1 VFANATARD
10 AAVTSPQEGN
20 FAFLKDTNTTT
31 YYTGSAWTNLDTTGM
46 VNPMTT
52 TGDTIYSSS
61 GSTPARL
68 GIGTAGQVLQV
79 NSGATAPEWV
89 TPAAGASFVGTS
101 LYKSTDQNVVTAT
114 WTALSWDT
122 EFFDTDSFHNN
133 STNNTRI
140 TIPSG
145 KGGKYSLTF
154 SLETEANGTGIRLSE
169 FYKNGSS
176 WKVMSNVTPSSAHN
190 NTQLGTFVIDLV
202 ATDYIEVFVYQ
213 TSGGNRPY
221 YGSDKRCNFSAVYLG
236 A

>member
-1 VFANATARD
+1 VPSTILSYSIVADSSEAT
-10 AAVTSPQEGN
+10 G
-20 FAFLKDTNTTT
+20 LK
-31 YYTGSAWTNLDTTGM
+31 W
-46 VNPMTT
+46 
-52 TGDTIYSSS
+52 
-61 GSTPARL
+61 
-68 GIGTAGQVLQV
+68 Q
-79 NSGATAPEWV
+79 
-89 TPAAGASFVGTS
+89 TPAAAGFVGTS

-114 WTALSWDT
+114 WTALTWDT
-122 EFFDTDSFHNN
+122 EFFDTDTFH
-133 STNNTRI
+133 STSSNTSRI

-169 FYKNGSS
+169 FYKNGTS
-176 WKVMSNVTPSSAHN
+176 WKVMSNVTPSAAHN

-221 YGSDKRCNFSAVYLG
+221 YGTDKRCNFSAVYLG